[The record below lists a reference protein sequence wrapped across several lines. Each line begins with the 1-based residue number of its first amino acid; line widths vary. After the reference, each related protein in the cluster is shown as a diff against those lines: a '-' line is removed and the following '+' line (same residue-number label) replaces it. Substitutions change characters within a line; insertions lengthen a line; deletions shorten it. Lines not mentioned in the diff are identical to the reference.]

1 MECEF
6 NEDAISKSLDCKEH
20 WYENSS
26 LSLSVSR
33 HRVSR
38 HRVSR
43 HRFRKTTRFEGE
55 IGEQATLFSLDP
67 SGNVLEVKAFA
78 NDDMIFAA

>member
-26 LSLSVSR
+26 LSLS
-33 HRVSR
+33 VSR